1 MKEEGEIVG
10 VAGLHVLG
18 EDLAEVRSLVVSHTY
33 AGKGIGRMLV
43 NHIINEAAKI
53 KVSRVISLTYET
65 EFFKSAFVFVNRDA
79 LPEKVWIDCRHCPKV
94 DYCDEV
100 AMIRYVR

>member
-1 MKEEGEIVG
+1 MQKGGFTAFSFVSLSIFTMFICYERRGKIVG

-43 NHIINEAAKI
+43 NHVINEAAKI

-65 EFFKSAFVFVNRDA
+65 EFFKSVG
-79 LPEKVWIDCRHCPKV
+79 LIL
-94 DYCDEV
+94 
-100 AMIRYVR
+100 

>member
-1 MKEEGEIVG
+1 MKRRGNCWSCWFTCVR
-10 VAGLHVLG
+10 

-43 NHIINEAAKI
+43 NHVINEAAKI

-65 EFFKSAFVFVNRDA
+65 EFFKSAG
-79 LPEKVWIDCRHCPKV
+79 LIL
-94 DYCDEV
+94 
-100 AMIRYVR
+100 

>member
-65 EFFKSAFVFVNRDA
+65 EFFQKCGFVFVNRDA
-79 LPEKVWIDCRHCPKV
+79 LPEKYGLIV
-94 DYCDEV
+94 DIV
-100 AMIRYVR
+100 QRLIIVMRWR

>member
-1 MKEEGEIVG
+1 MFICYERRGEIIG

-43 NHIINEAAKI
+43 NHVINEGG
-53 KVSRVISLTYET
+53 EN
-65 EFFKSAFVFVNRDA
+65 KS
-79 LPEKVWIDCRHCPKV
+79 E
-94 DYCDEV
+94 
-100 AMIRYVR
+100 

>member
-1 MKEEGEIVG
+1 MQKSGFTAFSLSLYQYLQCLYVMKEEEIVG

-18 EDLAEVRSLVVSHTY
+18 GSCRSTIFSRFAY
-33 AGKGIGRMLV
+33 ICRKRIGRMLV

-65 EFFKSAFVFVNRDA
+65 EFSKVRFV
-79 LPEKVWIDCRHCPKV
+79 L
-94 DYCDEV
+94 
-100 AMIRYVR
+100 

>member
-33 AGKGIGRMLV
+33 AGKGSDV
-43 NHIINEAAKI
+43 
-53 KVSRVISLTYET
+53 
-65 EFFKSAFVFVNRDA
+65 
-79 LPEKVWIDCRHCPKV
+79 C
-94 DYCDEV
+94 
-100 AMIRYVR
+100 

>member
-1 MKEEGEIVG
+1 MFVCCERRGEIVG

-18 EDLAEVRSLVVSHTY
+18 GLAEVRSLVVSHTY

-43 NHIINEAAKI
+43 NHVINEAAKI

-65 EFFKSAFVFVNRDA
+65 EFFKSAG
-79 LPEKVWIDCRHCPKV
+79 LIL
-94 DYCDEV
+94 
-100 AMIRYVR
+100 